1 MAKKKNKFSLGFIV
15 ACVACLLAIIGFC
28 MVFTQGF
35 IYAENGGSM
44 LGISVSGKVSYP
56 GLGVVF
62 GGTHNVV
69 VTATTNI
76 TGSSTTTSSV
86 EFAFNFVGCFA
97 FVLALLGGVVGL
109 FGSKNKYVALCAVVL
124 ALVGTVM
131 VFFTVS
137 GYVAANSTDTAKL
150 DPNNYK
156 WGAGLIIAIICFC
169 VETLGLCYNAFKAL
183 KK

>member
-1 MAKKKNKFSLGFIV
+1 MSQKKNNFSLGFVV
-15 ACVACLLAIIGFC
+15 ACVACLLAIVGFC

-35 IYAENGGSM
+35 IYAESSGSII
-44 LGISVSGKVSYP
+44 GITASGKVSYP
-56 GLGVVF
+56 GLGIVF
-62 GGTHNVV
+62 GGTHDVV
-69 VTATTNI
+69 ISQTNSI
-76 TGSSTTTSSV
+76 TGSSSTSTSMD
-86 EFAFNFVGCFA
+86 FAFNFVGCFA
-97 FVLALLGGVVGL
+97 FVLALVGGVVGL
-109 FGSKNKYVALCAVVL
+109 LGSKNKYVALAAVVL

-137 GYVAANSTDTAKL
+137 GFAGANSTDSAKL

-169 VETLGLCYNAFKAL
+169 IETLGLCFNAFKAL

>member
-1 MAKKKNKFSLGFIV
+1 MAKKKNKFGLGFIV
-15 ACVACLLAIIGFC
+15 ACIVCLLAIVGFC

-35 IYAENGGSM
+35 IYAES
-44 LGISVSGKVSYP
+44 SVSDIYVSISGKVSYP

-62 GGTHNVV
+62 GGTHDVV
-69 VTATTNI
+69 ISQTNNI
-76 TGSSTTTSSV
+76 TGGSSTTPATD
-86 EFAFNFVGCFA
+86 FAFNFVGCFA

-137 GYVAANSTDTAKL
+137 GYAAVNSTDNVKL
-150 DPNNYK
+150 DPNSYK